1 MTDKSKL
8 TRTLVG
14 QVTSK
19 IDKTIVVKV
28 IRQEKDPLYGKYL
41 KRTSKIHAHDEK
53 NQCHEGDKVMIEE
66 CRPISKTK
74 SWNLA
79 KIIEKRS

>member
-1 MTDKSKL
+1 MNDKSKL

-14 QVTSK
+14 EVASK

-53 NQCHEGDKVMIEE
+53 NQCHEGDVVMIQE

-74 SWNLA
+74 SWSLA
-79 KIIEKRS
+79 KIIEKRV